1 LFERHKL
8 IRPSSLHPFAALSDR
23 KRRRSDASDDR
34 RDTRPRIDDRE
45 GESCFALASLKLDM
59 LIALRS
65 VLGLERTRLT
75 ASAVMRNPEELE
87 TLVSKADWHAWFR
100 VKHAREVRGL
110 ALGS

>member
-1 LFERHKL
+1 
-8 IRPSSLHPFAALSDR
+8 
-23 KRRRSDASDDR
+23 
-34 RDTRPRIDDRE
+34 
-45 GESCFALASLKLDM
+45 M

-75 ASAVMRNPEELE
+75 ALAVMRNPEELE